1 MTVIPPTAAAKAAI
15 ESYDYKLV
23 TWAAFVAADDR
34 PEGLLQRAEEIRA
47 EILGGRLED
56 VFVVYD
62 PMDDNGG
69 YLLISDSE
77 DEAAIDALRWIEDCV
92 PDEGPL
98 AITAA

>member
-1 MTVIPPTAAAKAAI
+1 MTVNTIAAAAKAAL

-23 TWAAFVAADDR
+23 TWGAFVAADDR
-34 PEGLLQRAEEIRA
+34 PVGLLQRAEEMRA

-69 YLLISDSE
+69 YLLVSDSE
-77 DEAAIDALRWIEDCV
+77 DDAAIEACRWIEEGI

-98 AITAA
+98 AVAA